1 MPLSRLIPVL
11 INVLYLIFV
20 FALLEKYR
28 GL

>member
-1 MPLSRLIPVL
+1 MPLSRLILVL
-11 INVLYLIFV
+11 INVLYLRFA